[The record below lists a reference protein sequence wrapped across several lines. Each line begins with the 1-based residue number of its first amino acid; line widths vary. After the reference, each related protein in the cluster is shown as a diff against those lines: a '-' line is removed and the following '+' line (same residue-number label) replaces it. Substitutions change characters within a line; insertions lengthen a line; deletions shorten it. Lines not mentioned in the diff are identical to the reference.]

1 MGCWDTEHTLRTGRD
16 LREKGTRDKDGGEG
30 SARGDPVPD
39 WGTEEKRP
47 PRALFHHFPFAVSSR
62 SRLPRPG
69 PAPLRGYLHEKASGG
84 RSPMVARH
92 GTAQAGNR

>member
-1 MGCWDTEHTLRTGRD
+1 MLG
-16 LREKGTRDKDGGEG
+16 
-30 SARGDPVPD
+30 GDPVPD

-62 SRLPRPG
+62 SRPPRPG

-92 GTAQAGNR
+92 GTARLRQETDENRSAFPPCGGTAGRGPRPRGVM